1 MPLRSLHMSRN
12 SEEHSYRNNASPL
25 TAGTMLGR
33 YRIVRFIQSG
43 GMGEVYEADDTGLA
57 RKVAIKLLPSLAS
70 ATGEARERF
79 AREAKAAASLNH
91 TNVITVHDVG
101 EYQQRPF
108 FAMEYVEGEPLADR
122 IARGPLPIE
131 EAVDITLQVCR
142 GLAAAHKSG
151 LAHRDLKP
159 LNLLIDSNGRVK
171 ILDFGLASMR
181 DVRGSTADDARSG
194 TVAYMSPEQLNGEEV
209 TAQSDLFSLGI
220 VMYEMLTGRRPF
232 KGDYEASLVYSI
244 VNDIPEPLRNHRPDI
259 SEHLEA
265 VVLRLLEK
273 DRSARYQRVEEV
285 LADLGGKTRSLP
297 EGTGYFA
304 RNGWRIV
311 SWLAVLALVVVVAV
325 WLFPASEREAVEPGK
340 RMLAV
345 LPFDNLG
352 PADDEYFADGVVD
365 AITTHL
371 ARIGGLGVISRSSA
385 MEYRNSDK
393 AVGQIGV
400 ELGCQLLVT
409 GTVYWDRHVS
419 PSRVQVHARLVDAAS
434 NTHLWADSYD
444 GVLDDIFSVQSEIA
458 RGVASELEL
467 VLRESD
473 REALLTHPTDN
484 LEAYDFYLRGNQ
496 YFNRS
501 WDRDDIEIATGM
513 YQRAVELDPEFA
525 LACAMLSRGHES
537 MYWEYYDRTETRKE
551 QARQA
556 AGWALALAPDLLE
569 GHLALGYYHYH
580 CDHDYQKALDE
591 FQQALKRW
599 PNNAELYSAIAAVQR
614 RIGEMEQAAANFA
627 RAAELDPRSNL
638 KLFDAGLTYSLLRQ
652 YEQAAAYLE
661 RVIALSP
668 DWPLAHVYKAWLEI
682 FHNGDTAKARQ
693 ILAAGSRQAD
703 LAGSHYYWWLARVI
717 EPDPQTVL
725 DAMKMGEDTVLYCLQ
740 KAQMN
745 RLLGRRDVEMA
756 CADSTRVRLEPL
768 VQQYP
773 DNARFQSHLGLAY
786 AGLRQ
791 RDRAFAHGERAL
803 ELLPST
809 RDAFDALFFALDFA
823 EICVI
828 FGEYDRAIEQLNYL
842 LTIPGF
848 VSPAYLKLDPLWRP
862 LHGHPRWPALVG
874 ETTTVRK

>member
-1 MPLRSLHMSRN
+1 MSRN
-12 SEEHSYRNNASPL
+12 SQEHSYRNNASPL
-25 TAGTMLGR
+25 AAGTMLGR

-70 ATGEARERF
+70 ATGEARAQFE
-79 AREAKAAASLNH
+79 REAKAAASLSH

-122 IARGPLPIE
+122 IARGPLPSE
-131 EAVDITLQVCR
+131 EVVDITLQMCR

-159 LNLLIDSNGRVK
+159 SNLLIDNDGRVK

-181 DVRGSTADDARSG
+181 DVRGSTADDPRSG

-232 KGDYEASLVYSI
+232 QGDYEASLVYSI
-244 VNDIPEPLRNHRPDI
+244 VNDTPEPLRNHHPDI

-285 LADLGGKTRSLP
+285 LADLGGKTPSLP
-297 EGTGYFA
+297 GGAGYFA
-304 RNGWRIV
+304 RNRWRVV
-311 SWLAVLALVVVVAV
+311 SWLAVLALVVAVVA
-325 WLFPASEREAVEPGK
+325 WLFPTSERESVGPGK
-340 RMLAV
+340 PMLAV

-352 PADDEYFADGVVD
+352 QADDEYFADGVVD

-385 MEYRNSDK
+385 MEYRHTDK
-393 AVGQIGV
+393 AVRQIAA

-409 GTVYWDRHVS
+409 GAVYWDRHVS

-458 RGVASELEL
+458 RDVASELQL

-473 REALLTHPTDN
+473 RQALLAHPTDN
-484 LEAYDFYLRGNQ
+484 LEAYDLYLRGNQ

-501 WDRDDIEIATGM
+501 WDRGDIEIAIGM
-513 YQRAVELDPEFA
+513 YQRAVELDSEFA
-525 LACAMLSRGHES
+525 LAWAMLSRGHES
-537 MYWEYYDRTETRKE
+537 MYWEPYYDHTEARKE
-551 QARQA
+551 QARA
-556 AGWALALAPDLLE
+556 AAERARTLAPDLLE
-569 GHLALGYYHYH
+569 GHLALGYYYYH
-580 CDHDYQKALDE
+580 CDYDYRKALHE
-591 FQQALKRW
+591 FEQALRRW

-614 RIGEMEQAAANFA
+614 RTGAMKEAAANFA

-652 YEQAAAYLE
+652 YEPAAVYLD
-661 RVIALSP
+661 RTIALSP
-668 DWPLAHVYKAWLEI
+668 DWPLAHVYRAWLEI

-703 LAGSHYYWWLARVI
+703 LAGSNYYWWLARVI

-725 DAMKMGEDTVLYCLQ
+725 DVMKIGADTVLYCLQ

-745 RLLGRRDVEMA
+745 RLLGRHDVELA
-756 CADSTRVRLEPL
+756 CADSARVRLEPL
-768 VQQYP
+768 ARQYP

-791 RDRAFAHGERAL
+791 RDQAFVHGERAL
-803 ELLPST
+803 ELLPTT
-809 RDAFDALFFALDFA
+809 RDAFDALFFTLDFA

-828 FGEYDRAIEQLNYL
+828 FGEYDRAIEQLHYL

-848 VSPAYLKLDPLWRP
+848 VSSAYLKLDPLWRP
-862 LHGHPRWPALVG
+862 LHDHPRWPELVG
-874 ETTTVRK
+874 DTSTVQ